1 MPIRIFSWLYCFLI
15 YLNIYI
21 FFKLV
26 LTASPPSLDGES
38 LLKNNRHFVR
48 QFWRQWIMKQ
58 EKLFV
63 HILIR
68 CLKERLICCLHDK
81 TYTGPF
87 WAFSFLAFFFFF
99 FFSILFKVIGN
110 PIMILY
116 TKTCLAIGHDFVS
129 EPLHENE
136 VWFDLVMTEICLA
149 IGHDFVSDSLHENEV
164 WFEFVM
170 IEIRNLLAW

>member
-1 MPIRIFSWLYCFLI
+1 MPSRIFSWLYCFLI

-110 PIMILY
+110 PITIIY
-116 TKTCLAIGHDFVS
+116 TKTCLEIGHDFTVLWNDLYRVS
-129 EPLHENE
+129 EPLHESE
-136 VWFDLVMTEICLA
+136 VWFDL
-149 IGHDFVSDSLHENEV
+149 
-164 WFEFVM
+164 VM